1 VLIVDDDSSKRLA
14 IKAVLSTLGL
24 QVVEADSG
32 LSALRCVME
41 RDFAVILLDVRMPE
55 IDGFETAALIRRR
68 KESEMTPI
76 IFITA
81 FTSDEIASK
90 AKYVQGAVDFM
101 TAPVSPDE
109 LRAKVS
115 VFVNLYL
122 HAQQLALQAK
132 EVQES
137 ANQLGI
143 LTDVAPVGIFR
154 TDADN
159 KYIYTNAR
167 WSEISGISAEDAQG
181 RVWDTI
187 FASTAPPGAPEDE
200 FEPSRVGRRF
210 RLWATDSTSR
220 VVWAAS
226 EPIQDQSGGTLG
238 WVGTLIDVTAEAE
251 AEKERTRFRSLVQNS
266 RDVIA
271 IIDPTGGCCYASPG
285 VEELTGTTAD
295 EFQRLSDFAF
305 IHPEDVEATKAHVL
319 EVSANANAT
328 KTFETRVLN
337 QEGSSTWVEMRVA
350 NGLELP
356 SINGIVLN
364 FHDIS
369 ERREATTQLARSATL
384 LAEGQSLSHL
394 GSFTWDMRTNLLAWS
409 DEQYRLLGF
418 DPGVLEPSFET
429 LVARIHH
436 EDRAAFLKGTEDSA
450 TSGVPFAL
458 DFRVVHPGGD
468 IRWIHCKGEVQS
480 EDGIPVRLVGM
491 SHDITERKLAET
503 VRLKLMDQQHE
514 LATLLRMLL
523 DSTGEGIYGLDP
535 HGDCTFMNKAG
546 AELLGGAAEF
556 FIGNNMHSLTHHSH
570 PDGSDYPA
578 EDCPLQQ
585 GLKTGKPY
593 SAQGDVVWRL
603 DGTRLPVDFSAHP
616 IEENGQIAGS
626 VITFQDVT
634 LRLGMEE
641 ELRQSE
647 QLFRGAFD
655 ASQIGTSLTMADG
668 LTYVDVNQSLCDMLG
683 YTKAELMELNW
694 QKLTHPDDL
703 QRNLK
708 EHARLVEGLEDVDHV
723 EKRYVGKAGNTIWI
737 EVNDA
742 VIRGTDGRP
751 RFFVTHIN
759 DVTERHDATSARQAL
774 ETQLVQSQKME
785 AVGQLAGGVA
795 HDFNNILSVILNYA
809 QFASEGLEKADPRLI
824 DIQEIIKAGEKAARL
839 VHQLLAFSRKE
850 IVEQI
855 VIDPNEVVTGIFSI
869 LSRALGEDIALDFD
883 KLEGISCVCVDPGR
897 LEQVLL
903 NLAVNAR
910 DAMPNGGL
918 LHIATDKL
926 SLAAGD
932 IPPLPAGDY
941 AVISVRDSG
950 SGMDVATMER
960 IFEPFFTTKPRG
972 EGTGMGLSSAYGIIE
987 QAGGSLRVESELGV
1001 GTKFSIYLPCSDV
1014 PYVAPI
1020 ADELPR
1026 TVRGE
1031 ETILLVED
1039 EDAVR
1044 DIVSRILTAQG
1055 YQVIPC
1061 SSGSDALEYFRENP
1075 SAVDLLLTDVVMPK
1089 MSGKELSDKATAI
1102 DRGLK
1107 TLFMSGYTDA
1117 LIAQRGV
1124 LASDE
1129 ELLAKPF
1136 NPDELLISVRSML
1149 DKSAA

>member
-1 VLIVDDDSSKRLA
+1 VLIVDDDATKRLA
-14 IKAVLSTLGL
+14 VKAVLSSLEL
-24 QVVEADSG
+24 QIVEADSG

-115 VFVNLYL
+115 VFANLYL

-137 ANQLGI
+137 ANQLGV

-251 AEKERTRFRSLVQNS
+251 AEKERTRFRALVQNS

-271 IIDPTGGCCYASPG
+271 IIDSTGGCCYASPG
-285 VEELTGTTAD
+285 VEELTGFSAK
-295 EFQRLSDFAF
+295 EFEALSSYGF
-305 IHPEDVEATKAHVL
+305 IHPDDIDQIRADVL
-319 EVSANANAT
+319 EISVTANAT
-328 KTFETRVLN
+328 KTFETRVLTHD
-337 QEGSSTWVEMRVA
+337 GDSTWVEMRVA
-350 NGLELP
+350 NRSGIP

-369 ERREATTQLARSATL
+369 ERRESNQ
-384 LAEGQSLSHL
+384 
-394 GSFTWDMRTNLLAWS
+394 MR
-409 DEQYRLLGF
+409 RG
-418 DPGVLEPSFET
+418 
-429 LVARIHH
+429 
-436 EDRAAFLKGTEDSA
+436 
-450 TSGVPFAL
+450 
-458 DFRVVHPGGD
+458 
-468 IRWIHCKGEVQS
+468 
-480 EDGIPVRLVGM
+480 
-491 SHDITERKLAET
+491 
-503 VRLKLMDQQHE
+503 LMDQQHE

-535 HGDCTFMNKAG
+535 NGNCTFMNKAG

-570 PDGSDYPA
+570 ADGSDYPA
-578 EDCPLQQ
+578 EDCPMQQ
-585 GLKTGKPY
+585 GLTTGKPY

-603 DGTRLPVDFSAHP
+603 DGTRLPVDFTAHP

-655 ASQIGTSLTMADG
+655 ASQIGTSLTLADG

-708 EHARLVEGLEDVDHV
+708 EFARLVEGLEEVDHV
-723 EKRYVGKAGNTIWI
+723 EKRYVGKAGNTIWL

-751 RFFVTHIN
+751 MFFVTHIN
-759 DVTERHDATSARQAL
+759 DVTERHDATNARRAL

-883 KLEGISCVCVDPGR
+883 KLEGIPRVFVDPGR

-910 DAMPNGGL
+910 DAMPAGGL

-932 IPPLPAGDY
+932 IPSLAAGDY

-1001 GTKFSIYLPCSDV
+1001 GTTFSIYLPCSDV
-1014 PYVAPI
+1014 PYVAPV
-1020 ADELPR
+1020 ADELPG